1 MDRNQYSP
9 MSLMQSQN
17 DPNGAQGLKI
27 DNSEGR
33 NKTGDESSLMLE
45 SVGPSGGRF

>member
-1 MDRNQYSP
+1 MDKNQYSP

-17 DPNGAQGLKI
+17 DPNGGQGLK
-27 DNSEGR
+27 DDSEGR